1 MPPLLVIAGLLLA
14 GPQTAPP
21 TPAGEETPAPAVSS
35 PALVAAAPELA
46 SLPGVIL
53 VGYPVQGRSP
63 RAIRESINERRPK
76 PPQGEDPFDARVDWR
91 YQTRWR
97 SGPSGACD
105 PATVEVEMTIVVTLP
120 DLTTRA
126 ALDRR
131 ERERW
136 DRYFKALVGH
146 EHNHVRVA
154 LAGAE
159 QLRTYMR
166 NAPDCTTM
174 QAAQAQISA
183 SIVAANAAYDEST
196 RHGRTEGATYP

>member
-1 MPPLLVIAGLLLA
+1 MPSFFAIAALSLAGLQA
-14 GPQTAPP
+14 APA
-21 TPAGEETPAPAVSS
+21 TPGGGESPPPAVSS
-35 PALVAAAPELA
+35 AALVAAAPELA
-46 SLPGVIL
+46 SLPGVTL

-63 RAIRESINERRPK
+63 RAIRESIDERRPK
-76 PPQGEDPFDARVDWR
+76 PPQGEEAFDARVDWR
-91 YQTRWR
+91 YQTRWQ

-120 DLTTRA
+120 ELTTRA

-136 DRYFKALVGH
+136 DRYFTALIGH

-159 QLRTYMR
+159 QLRTFMR

-183 SIVAANAAYDEST
+183 SIVAANAAYDEQT